1 MRRCLLSIS
10 LGLLSISLSAQ
21 NSTWNERLDSSYI
34 EASRV
39 RPESAIIPI
48 KAADLRMT
56 ASPLGEADPVK
67 FIQTLPGVSTGM
79 EGSSAYYVR
88 GGNGGNNLTTLDGI
102 PLYGAGH
109 LLGMTTVYP
118 MDIVSKN
125 DFYAGGFP
133 SDAGGFTSSLLQLT
147 TADGD
152 YQKAHGSFFIN
163 NFLLGAQAD
172 GPLKKDK
179 VSVLTSV
186 RISPIGLEYNL
197 LRPHLDKS
205 LSLPDKIS
213 ALVGDAF
220 FKLSWKTGSRGRMF
234 LSVFGSYDRYA
245 FRPTKLS
252 SQALGWSNLLANLT
266 WQQETLSGWKWEAR
280 LSHNSFRAFQ
290 DQDQS
295 KTEGIT
301 TITTRMSLESALMEE
316 GLEAKV
322 SKRLGAGLDFQT
334 GLDGFVSFFQPGV
347 SKVFQDSEISA
358 RSGSDLRTVRSSLHG
373 QIRYGNGPFHASAGA
388 RLSAF
393 FSDGYKTVRPIA
405 SLLVSY
411 QPLPALLLKATY
423 DHSVQFFHSLEGIPT
438 GWSMEMLVPST
449 GQNHPETADQAW
461 AGLEFSKGSFFLSA
475 GGFYKYM
482 RDLVF
487 FADASSFFNSA
498 WHDWQYQ
505 MESGTGYSYGLEL
518 MSRWEG
524 PRATGQLSYTLSKTD
539 RVFPSLNFGHPIPF
553 KFDRRHIL
561 NLTGEFKL
569 VQGRKATHS
578 LTGGLSFMSG
588 HWETV
593 KSGTYPIYSLG
604 SEEKRETREADYTS
618 HPNNLQLPVY
628 FRLDA
633 GYHLTIQGEK
643 TRHELSVGV
652 YNLTNRHNAYSLTWD
667 SEDARWKKLSIF
679 PIMPNLKYSIT
690 F

>member
-1 MRRCLLSIS
+1 MKVHLLSIS

-21 NSTWNERLDSSYI
+21 NTVWHERLDSSYI
-34 EASRV
+34 EATRV

-48 KAADLRMT
+48 KPADLRMT
-56 ASPLGEADPVK
+56 ASPMGEADPVK
-67 FIQTLPGVSTGM
+67 YIQTLPGVSTGM

-102 PLYGAGH
+102 PIYGAGH
-109 LLGMTTVYP
+109 LLGLTTAYP
-118 MDIVSKN
+118 SDIVSRN

-163 NFLLGAQAD
+163 NFLLGARAD

-205 LSLPDKIS
+205 LSLPDRIN

-220 FKLSWKTGSRGRMF
+220 VKISWKTGSRGRMF
-234 LSVFGSYDRYA
+234 FSTFGSYDRYA
-245 FRPTKLS
+245 FDPTELS
-252 SQALGWSNLLANLT
+252 SQALGWSNLIANLS

-280 LSHNSFRAFQ
+280 LSHNGFRAFQ
-290 DQDQS
+290 DQSQS
-295 KTEGIT
+295 KSVSGKV
-301 TITTRMSLESALMEE
+301 ITTRMSVESALMEE
-316 GLEAKV
+316 GLETKV
-322 SKRLGAGLDFQT
+322 SKRFGYGLEFQT
-334 GLDGFVSFFQPGV
+334 GLDAFVSFFQPGV
-347 SKVFQDSEISA
+347 SKVYLDDENEA
-358 RSGSDLRTVRSSLHG
+358 TAGHPLTTVRSSLHG
-373 QIRYGNGPFHASAGA
+373 QVRYGNGPFHASAGA
-388 RLSAF
+388 RLTAF

-411 QPLPALLLKATY
+411 QFLPSFLLKATY

-438 GWSMEMLVPST
+438 GWSMEMLIPST
-449 GQNHPETADQAW
+449 GQNQPETADQAW
-461 AGLEFSKGSFFLSA
+461 AGMEFSKGSFFLSA
-475 GGFYKYM
+475 GGFYKDM
-482 RDLVF
+482 KGLVF

-498 WHDWQYQ
+498 WSAWQYNL
-505 MESGTGYSYGLEL
+505 ESGTGHSYGLEL
-518 MSRWEG
+518 MSRWES
-524 PRATGQLSYTLSKTD
+524 PRVAGQLSYTLSKTD
-539 RVFPSLNFGHPIPF
+539 RVFSSLNFGHPIPF
-553 KFDRRHIL
+553 KFDRRHML

-569 VQGRKATHS
+569 AQGKKATHS

-604 SEEKRETREADYTS
+604 SDEKRESREADYTS
-618 HPNNLQLPVY
+618 HPNNLQLPAY
-628 FRLDA
+628 FRMDA
-633 GYHLTIQGEK
+633 GYHLTIQGQK

-679 PIMPNLKYSIT
+679 PILPNFTYRMTL
-690 F
+690 